1 MKKSR
6 FSHLIEGKSG
16 EVMLWISVF
25 ILLTVNNARFNLQ
38 ASLLLAFFSL
48 LGMIG
53 ISFLNRYLLIPKL
66 FNMHKNYL
74 YLSASVITV
83 LFFIFVFSVI
93 DMEIIREYLPPFPRM
108 HKHHRPPLGIDI
120 MPFFKS
126 GFLIIGSFLVTT
138 LFYMISKAKS
148 DETRARQLQ
157 GEKSLMELKFL
168 KSQINPHFLFNAL
181 NNIYAMIYTGDKNAA
196 NSVLKLSEMLR
207 YVTDECQAET
217 IPVEKEIHY
226 IENYID
232 FQQMR
237 AEKQMS
243 VQFTKVVKSNQI
255 QIPPMLFQPFVENCF
270 KHSRIEIDPEASIFI
285 SLSENNDGLLF
296 TAENTIPQQKPLM
309 NKSGRDGIGIS
320 NVRKRLDLLYP
331 GNHKIEIRE
340 MGERYTVKLFLNF
353 SSENP
358 VQVG

>member
-6 FSHLIEGKSG
+6 FSHLIEGKTG

-48 LGMIG
+48 IGMIG

-66 FNMHKNYL
+66 FNMQKNYM
-74 YLSASVITV
+74 YLSVSIIAV
-83 LFFIFVFSVI
+83 FIFIIAFSLI

-108 HKHHRPPLGIDI
+108 RRHHHPPMGIDF
-120 MPFFKS
+120 MPFLKS

-138 LFYMISKAKS
+138 LFYMISKAKL
-148 DETRARQLQ
+148 DETRTRQLQ
-157 GEKSLMELKFL
+157 SEKSLMELKFL

-226 IENYID
+226 IENFID

-237 AEKQMS
+237 AEKQMN

-255 QIPPMLFQPFVENCF
+255 SIPPMLFQPFVENCF
-270 KHSRIEIDPEASIFI
+270 KHSRIDNDPNARIFI
-285 SLSENNDGLLF
+285 SLSENESGLLF
-296 TAENTIPQQKPLM
+296 TAENTISRQKVI
-309 NKSGRDGIGIS
+309 KSKPTRDGIGIS
-320 NVRKRLDLLYP
+320 NVKKRLDLIYP
-331 GNHKIEIRE
+331 EKHKIDINETADNFI
-340 MGERYTVKLFLNF
+340 VKLYLSFV
-353 SSENP
+353 SKE
-358 VQVG
+358 QEQEA